1 MESYAIWWSDDDQ
14 AWLATETGRPAGTI
28 HGSTPEEAL
37 HNAIEVA
44 REWRDAGFTTVGAHE
59 PWTPEAVRAL
69 RRSLDLSQPE
79 FASLLNVAVAT
90 VRGWEQGQRQPAGP
104 SVRLLD
110 MVAAAPGIARRWSP
124 ALADSA
130 A

>member
-1 MESYAIWWSDDDQ
+1 
-14 AWLATETGRPAGTI
+14 LR
-28 HGSTPEEAL
+28 
-37 HNAIEVA
+37 NAIEVA
-44 REWRDAGFTTVGAHE
+44 DDWHDAGFTAAGVHE
-59 PWTPEAVRAL
+59 PWTADAVRAL

-79 FASLLNVAVAT
+79 FAALLNVAVAT

-110 MVAAAPGIARRWSP
+110 MVAAAPGIARKWSP
-124 ALADSA
+124 ALAERA